1 MLRAKLQAP
10 TINKNIISREKLHQ
24 KLHRGAKSKLTLI
37 VASAGYGKTTAVLD
51 WLRNCSLPSAWLSVD
66 AYDNNPVLFWKYFC
80 AALDSIASG
89 ISKSAEYV
97 FASPELLKANIH
109 INIIIDRMAELQ
121 SDFLLVL
128 DDLHLISD
136 RSILEGLSY
145 LISYLPKKMHLMII
159 SRTEPGLETVKHR
172 IKWQVERL
180 DEKDLRFR
188 NAEISQ
194 FFKARGFSLESD
206 ALKKVESYTEG
217 WAAALVAVAM
227 SLEDE
232 KGDHDAIAALSRSS
246 RDIEE
251 YLKAEVLSAWQP
263 EKRAFAI
270 KTSILDNLF
279 EDICDVVTGEHNARR
294 VLKELH
300 EGNGFLVAVDENKQ
314 QYRYHNLFKNFLYKL
329 LLETD
334 PERIPDLHT
343 KAGHW
348 LRENNFVPEAIEHL
362 LNGGSYQEAYELI
375 ERQTEH
381 LLYKHDFGTILSWI
395 ERLPGEFKAQSF
407 QFAKFYAV
415 YYAETCSY
423 RLSRQWLDRMKA
435 LQDNERNTTRPGW
448 DSYSRMAYAMVEAN
462 LSIREGK
469 FDFQSL
475 VVIAA
480 EAHDSR
486 YYKMPAYH
494 DFNTADIYFYRSPV
508 NRAME
513 ILRRAPEQYGR
524 MIENYRKMIA
534 VNPGYAPLGVGEYL
548 YENNRQEEALPYLL
562 KALEE
567 AENAKCPGALVPVM
581 VNIARI
587 KRAQGDLSGA
597 LEVLE
602 ECDKKLQSFGK
613 VHWIYLIQAFRCRLY
628 LDRGETAK
636 VEEWLASRQL
646 NIFIEINR
654 IREYE
659 LLIYARVL
667 VAKERLHDA
676 KLLLQRLL
684 AFTEQNNRLHS
695 RVEALNLLALLDY
708 QNNQLPGA
716 LEYLE
721 KSLEI
726 GMNEGYVRSYL
737 DEFAPMSRLLR
748 YYTISRRKQIDQP
761 ATKKLAYYVKDLLR
775 QMHESFPETMEAYV
789 EAAPAGNI
797 EYLTE
802 QEKKVLKLLLEAYTN
817 HEISVKL
824 GIGLR
829 TVKTHTANIYG
840 KLGVKNRAQCVKLVR
855 EAKLLEKTRN

>member
-10 TINKNIISREKLHQ
+10 TINMNIVSREKLLQ
-24 KLHRGAKSKLTLI
+24 KLQRGSESKLTLI
-37 VASAGYGKTTAVLD
+37 VAPAGYGKTTAVLD
-51 WLRNCSLPSAWLSVD
+51 WLKNCGLSSAWFSVD
-66 AYDNNPVLFWKYFC
+66 AYDNNPVLFWNYFC
-80 AALDSIASG
+80 AALDSIAPG
-89 ISKSAEYV
+89 VSKSAEYV
-97 FASPELLKANIH
+97 FASPELLSANIH
-109 INIIIDRMAELQ
+109 INILIDRLAELK
-121 SDFLLVL
+121 SDALLVL
-128 DDLHLISD
+128 DDLHVISD
-136 RSILEGLSY
+136 PSILGGLSY
-145 LISYLPKKMHLMII
+145 LISYLPEKMHLMII
-159 SRTEPGLETVKHR
+159 SRTEPRLETVTHR
-172 IKWQVERL
+172 IKWQIGRL

-188 NAEISQ
+188 NEDISL
-194 FFKARGFSLESD
+194 FFKARGLTLESD
-206 ALKKVESYTEG
+206 ALKKVESYSEG

-300 EGNGFLVAVDENKQ
+300 EGNGFLTAVDENKQ

-348 LRENNFVPEAIEHL
+348 FRENNFVPEAIEHL

-423 RLSRQWLDRMKA
+423 HLSRQWLDRMKA
-435 LQDNERNTTRPGW
+435 LQDNERYTTRPGW
-448 DSYSRMAYAMVEAN
+448 DSYSRMACAMVEAN

-513 ILRRAPEQYGR
+513 IFRRAPEQYGR

-534 VNPGYAPLGVGEYL
+534 VNPGYAPLGVGEYM
-548 YENNRQEEALPYLL
+548 YENNRLEEALPYLL

-567 AENAKCPGALVPVM
+567 AEIAKCPGALVPVM

-602 ECDKKLQSFGK
+602 ECGKKLRSFGK
-613 VHWIYLIQAFRCRLY
+613 AHWIYLIQAFQCRLY
-628 LDRGETAK
+628 LDMGNMPR
-636 VEEWLASRQL
+636 VEGWSASRQL
-646 NIFIEINR
+646 NVFTGVDR
-654 IREYE
+654 IREFE
-659 LLIYARVL
+659 LLVYARVL
-667 VAKERLHDA
+667 LAKERQHDA

-684 AFTEQNNRLHS
+684 SFTEENARLHS
-695 RVEALNLLALLDY
+695 QVEVLNLLALLDY
-708 QNNQLPGA
+708 QNNHPPGA
-716 LEYLE
+716 LKYLE
-721 KSLEI
+721 RSLTI
-726 GMNEGYVRSYL
+726 GMTKGYVRSFM
-737 DEFAPMSRLLR
+737 DELSPMARLLR
-748 YYTISRRKQIDQP
+748 YYTASRRKRNDPDVAKQLTDY
-761 ATKKLAYYVKDLLR
+761 AKDLVR
-775 QMHESFPETMEAYV
+775 QMYENFPETKESHI
-789 EAAPAGNI
+789 EAAPAGRM
-797 EYLTE
+797 ERLTQ
-802 QEKKVLKLLLEAYTN
+802 QERKVLELLEEAYTN
-817 HEISVKL
+817 QEIARRL

-829 TVKTHTANIYG
+829 TVKTHTGNIYS

-855 EAKLLEKTRN
+855 GAKLLEKP